1 MVLRTVHRPILLL
14 LAFTVIA
21 ALAAVGARAWALSRG
36 DVRPIGD
43 APQASPLLLRS
54 GGPVHVILDG
64 DCAGPFTPTA
74 AWRLGPAL
82 SFATD
87 TRTPGRPVPGDRLTR
102 VLERAIGAF
111 GERPG
116 PCGRG
121 PYGAWAVTSTE
132 AAPPAGMVTT
142 DRGVECGAADGAS
155 VVEWGVLPGARLGLT
170 CVHSKWDRDGVL
182 RVVEADIRLDES
194 ETWVGGVRDCED
206 AFVLE
211 SVQVHELG
219 HVVGLPGRSTSSMEG
234 AMQPCDDTART
245 LTGSDLMALEAL
257 VGR

>member
-1 MVLRTVHRPILLL
+1 M
-14 LAFTVIA
+14 
-21 ALAAVGARAWALSRG
+21 
-36 DVRPIGD
+36 
-43 APQASPLLLRS
+43 
-54 GGPVHVILDG
+54 
-64 DCAGPFTPTA
+64 
-74 AWRLGPAL
+74 
-82 SFATD
+82 
-87 TRTPGRPVPGDRLTR
+87 PGDRLTR

-121 PYGAWAVTSTE
+121 PYGTWAVTSTE

-155 VVEWGVLPGARLGLT
+155 VVEWGELPGARLGLT

-194 ETWVGGVRDCED
+194 EAWVAGVRDCED

-211 SVQVHELG
+211 SVLVHELG
-219 HVVGLPGRSTSSMEG
+219 HVVGLDHPQVAEWSTSSMEG